1 MVLVSKA
8 YDTRSVRQR
17 YLYRKVVL
25 PVINMLVICSEM
37 MLYNM
42 YIGFF
47 CSEKMSYGFSE
58 RRFYLK
64 YELAEKVKSS
74 FFDSVMLV
82 FMTKKYL
89 PLFLLSM

>member
-1 MVLVSKA
+1 
-8 YDTRSVRQR
+8 
-17 YLYRKVVL
+17 
-25 PVINMLVICSEM
+25 
-37 MLYNM
+37 M

-64 YELAEKVKSS
+64 CELAEKVKSS
-74 FFDSVMLV
+74 FFDSVLLV
-82 FMTKKYL
+82 FVTKKYL